1 MKRTRRKN
9 VWREI
14 RSSRNRF
21 FSILFIV
28 ALGSGFMAGLAA
40 ASPDMYE
47 AVDRYMD
54 EQVWYDADIKGTQGL
69 SKENLEALRAMEET
83 ERVVGA
89 RVIDLVLDGP
99 GEDSLTSR
107 VYAILDDRG
116 ESEMNRPVLKEGR
129 LPQNASECVVQPTMG
144 RYAAQSLQ
152 IGDVLTLSGENAQYE
167 ELRRSTA
174 SDTLTVVGLVESPM
188 CISVT
193 AEPSTAGSGRIIL
206 DVYTSEAYFAS
217 DYYTDAYITIRGA
230 AALDTFG
237 KEYEARMQAVR
248 TTLEAL
254 GKKEAARRT
263 EQLRNAAAQQ
273 LEQLRTVG
281 KAAEE
286 SRQNG
291 FRMSE
296 DAAERLVQ
304 NAAVM
309 QLLTQRD
316 PALAEILNDTQQRV
330 AAGLAS
336 QNPDEAAAMLTN
348 LQSLLEK
355 AAETAGELEEGS
367 WVIQLREDA
376 SGYASYKSNVGKV
389 AALAKIFPVFF
400 FMVALLVALTT
411 MTRLVEENR
420 GQIGTL
426 KALGFTNGQ
435 ILSEYL
441 LYSLLSS
448 ILGCV
453 LGFAVGFRLF
463 PRAISAAYSMMYT
476 LPAIQTPFR
485 VSIALWVAPVT
496 VGSILLA
503 TLWACWSEF
512 RACPARLM
520 QPKAPAAG
528 KRIWLEHLPFI
539 WKHLSFTQKVTCR
552 NLFRYKKRFF
562 MTVIGVAGCSA
573 LLLTG
578 FGLRDSINDIV
589 EKQFGEIYRYQL
601 TVLLREAGVID
612 GMRSWTRCWS
622 CSST

>member
-612 GMRSWTRCWS
+612 GCGPGCRRKKR
-622 CSST
+622 